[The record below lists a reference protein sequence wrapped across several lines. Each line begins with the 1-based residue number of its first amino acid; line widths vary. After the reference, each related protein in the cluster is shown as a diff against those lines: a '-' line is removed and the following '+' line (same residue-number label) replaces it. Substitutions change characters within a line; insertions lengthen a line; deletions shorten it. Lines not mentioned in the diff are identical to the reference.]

1 MRPSFMCNKQK
12 TMLKVA
18 YIPGWMRC
26 HAGRDEALRTVEDVF
41 PDADVQL
48 WDWDGNVRW
57 MLALENVDR
66 ESERLADEIL
76 AKSERDRAALIM
88 VGHSLGGRIVARVL
102 ARLAKMGRKI
112 HQGILLG
119 AAIRDDDPD
128 LFDMGGGSKKPVWVV
143 CNPDD
148 TMLKYIYATVGQEG
162 GPALGTNGAVRALPN
177 CKEMAVPADIARRTT
192 IEADWGASEM
202 VKELANHYA
211 AFYLAYLGSLV
222 KEDKHENSRMLVLQD
237 MPNLDLRV
245 TNAGIWWEELGTWN
259 GWSLQ
264 RHVLTEHCRVLDK
277 NNIRRAWGSEKR
289 MRLAFNKLLGKSEER

>member
-1 MRPSFMCNKQK
+1 M
-12 TMLKVA
+12 MLKVA

-57 MLALENVDR
+57 TLALENADR
-66 ESERLADEIL
+66 ASERIADEIL
-76 AKSERDRAALIM
+76 AMSERDRTALVM

-102 ARLAKMGRKI
+102 ARVARIGKKI
-112 HQGILLG
+112 RQGVLLG
-119 AAIRDDDPD
+119 AAIRDDDSD
-128 LFDMGGGSKKPVWVV
+128 LFDMGGGSKRPVWVV

-148 TMLKYIYATVGQEG
+148 TMLKYIYATVGREG
-162 GPALGTNGAVRALPN
+162 GPALGTNGAAGALPN
-177 CKEMAVPADIARRTT
+177 CKEIAVPEDIARRTS
-192 IEADWGASEM
+192 IEADWGAIEM
-202 VKELANHYA
+202 VKEIANHYA

-222 KEDKHENSRMLVLQD
+222 KGNKHVNSRMLVLQD

-245 TNAGIWWEELGTWN
+245 TNAGIWWEELDTWD

-264 RHVLTEHCRVLDK
+264 RHILTGHCRILDK
-277 NNIRRAWGSEKR
+277 GNIRRAWGAEKR
-289 MRLAFNKLLGKSEER
+289 MRLAFEKLSHS

>member
-1 MRPSFMCNKQK
+1 MNCKM
-12 TMLKVA
+12 MLKVA

-57 MLALENVDR
+57 SLALENADR
-66 ESERLADEIL
+66 VSEQFADEIL
-76 AKSERDRAALIM
+76 AMSESDRAALVL

-102 ARLAKMGRKI
+102 ARVARIGKKI
-112 HQGILLG
+112 RQGVLLG
-119 AAIRDDDPD
+119 AAIRDDDSD
-128 LFDMGGGSKKPVWVV
+128 LLDMGGGSKRPVWVV

-162 GPALGTNGAVRALPN
+162 GPALGTNGAAGALPN
-177 CKEMAVPADIARRTT
+177 CKEIAVPEDIARRTS
-192 IEADWGASEM
+192 IEADWGAIEM
-202 VKELANHYA
+202 VKEIANHYA

-222 KEDKHENSRMLVLQD
+222 KGNKHVNSLMLVLQD

-245 TNAGIWWEELGTWN
+245 TNAGIWWEELDTWD

-264 RHVLTEHCRVLDK
+264 RHILTGHCRILDK
-277 NNIRRAWGSEKR
+277 GNIRRAWGAEKR
-289 MRLAFNKLLGKSEER
+289 MRLAFEKLSHS